1 MVYVSRETAIYRKV
15 TFMERKTTMFH
26 VKHRSNSIKSKT
38 DKRNACLF
46 RCDEKRRIY

>member
-15 TFMERKTTMFH
+15 TLWNGETTMFH
-26 VKHRSNSIKSKT
+26 VKHRSNSAKSKT